1 LKRVASGALLLSA
14 TGCWA
19 RYPVFDTASPEA
31 HRIANLHWLMLGI
44 CVAVGVAVLALLGIA
59 LVRRDRGRYSDG
71 SARRVRAVAA
81 GAAVSALLLLVL
93 LVASV
98 LAGREITAPG
108 GPEALEVRIT
118 GHQWWWEITYPGSG
132 PSEEVVTANEI
143 HVPVGRPIRFLLSS
157 GDVIHSFWVPRLNGK
172 KDLIP
177 GRLTRHIFR
186 VDRPGIFRG
195 QCAEFCGYQH
205 AHMGFLVVAE
215 EPARF
220 DAWLAGERR
229 LAAEP
234 AGAPA
239 VHGRT
244 VFLSSPCILCHTIRG
259 IGAFGHKAPDL
270 THVASRTMI
279 AAATLHNTPG
289 NLAGWILDAP
299 RIKPGTRMPTNPLAA
314 NDLLDLVAYLE
325 SLR

>member
-1 LKRVASGALLLSA
+1 M
-14 TGCWA
+14 GCWA

-31 HRIANLHWLMLGI
+31 HRIANLHWLMLGV
-44 CVAVGVAVLALLGIA
+44 CVAVGLAVLALLGVA
-59 LVRRDRGRYSDG
+59 LVRRGGGYPESNP
-71 SARRVRAVAA
+71 RRVRAVAA
-81 GAAVSALLLLVL
+81 GTAISALLLLVL

-98 LAGREITAPG
+98 RAGREIVTPG
-108 GPEALEVRIT
+108 GPDALEIRIT
-118 GHQWWWEITYPGSG
+118 GHQWWWEISYPGSS

-143 HVPVGRPIRFLLSS
+143 HVPVDRPVRFVLSS

-177 GRLTRHIFR
+177 GRVTRHIFH
-186 VDRPGIFRG
+186 VDRPGVFRG

-205 AHMGFLVVAE
+205 AHMGFVVVAE

-220 DAWLAGERR
+220 DAWLAEQRG

-234 AGAPA
+234 AGPSAA
-239 VHGRT
+239 HGRA
-244 VFLSSPCILCHTIRG
+244 VFLASPCILCHTIRG

-299 RIKPGTRMPTNPLAA
+299 RVKPGTRMPPNTLAA

-325 SLR
+325 GLR